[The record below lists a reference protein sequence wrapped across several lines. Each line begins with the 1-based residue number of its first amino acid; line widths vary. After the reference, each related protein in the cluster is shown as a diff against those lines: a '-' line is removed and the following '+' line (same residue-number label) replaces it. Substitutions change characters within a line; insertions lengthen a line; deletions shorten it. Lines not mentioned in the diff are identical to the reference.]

1 MRKRS
6 EWNHFL
12 SSTLTPFLPPRLL
25 VRTFSRRRHRGGRQ
39 PSERGGVLRLPA
51 AVRADGGDPTP
62 YALTPPDPQLKG
74 AWYPGGF
81 NPCTHLKRKLGFK
94 VCLSMGQ
101 RVPLHRGRQ
110 PGPGAGAPRARA
122 GTQGGGYTF

>member
-81 NPCTHLKRKLGFK
+81 NSLNVSNLSGEKLVLKCAFQMQLAQLR
-94 VCLSMGQ
+94 
-101 RVPLHRGRQ
+101 
-110 PGPGAGAPRARA
+110 
-122 GTQGGGYTF
+122 GGGDAPKKAGKLKKDANGKFVRV